1 MSNFLES
8 CQCLGGEDWKCNL
21 WGLLLCLFQSSLCRL
36 NSEKNLEVW
45 TTMFC
50 LLLTL
55 SSGFPVADSE
65 KCSLYSVLER
75 QMRSLEVI
83 LQLFFRLFTKVF
95 PQPLSLNKLVVH
107 GHFSSHSYFYHDWCL
122 TLSFAK
128 EVNTNIVA
136 DFPIL
141 LF

>member
-1 MSNFLES
+1 
-8 CQCLGGEDWKCNL
+8 
-21 WGLLLCLFQSSLCRL
+21 
-36 NSEKNLEVW
+36 
-45 TTMFC
+45 MFC

-107 GHFSSHSYFYHDWCL
+107 GHFSSHSYFYHDWCP

-141 LF
+141 LFKFPWAISTCQFLYHIFPSLFPSILWTYFRVTF